1 MKKLLLS
8 AACYC
13 LHFLGSAQGLSQKIA
28 PDDSHY
34 ISQAAMSSAYGRAQ
48 RHFKSTYPGISDA
61 QWSTVSGG
69 GFVCQSEQPE
79 MVTRAHYDRRGN
91 WICTVSGYESSILP
105 EGVKETV
112 RHCFEGYRV
121 TFVNQVTSKAV
132 IPVYFINLEGWSD
145 IKVIRIIGD
154 EIEVIR
160 AMEKK

>member
-69 GFVCQSEQPE
+69 GFVSGSGGYYLTLAAHISAAGLTAQSRP
-79 MVTRAHYDRRGN
+79 
-91 WICTVSGYESSILP
+91 
-105 EGVKETV
+105 
-112 RHCFEGYRV
+112 
-121 TFVNQVTSKAV
+121 
-132 IPVYFINLEGWSD
+132 
-145 IKVIRIIGD
+145 
-154 EIEVIR
+154 
-160 AMEKK
+160 